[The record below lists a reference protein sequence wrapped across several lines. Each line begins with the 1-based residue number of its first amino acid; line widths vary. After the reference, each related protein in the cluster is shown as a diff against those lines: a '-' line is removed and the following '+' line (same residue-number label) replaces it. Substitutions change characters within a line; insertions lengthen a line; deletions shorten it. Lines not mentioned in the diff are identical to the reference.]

1 MAENGLDL
9 SFDVDYEEDEEG
21 IELEETSSSDSDNDE
36 GDLGDLDLEEDN
48 NFAAGDLVGLG
59 VREAAATGGAA
70 AYQHEPEP
78 RHAPDMPDDAHD
90 DEVWPRRNGDITR
103 LDPNNTANW

>member
-59 VREAAATGGAA
+59 VREKEQPPVELRRTNMSPSRDMHQTCQTMNMMMKCGRGGM
-70 AYQHEPEP
+70 E
-78 RHAPDMPDDAHD
+78 
-90 DEVWPRRNGDITR
+90 I
-103 LDPNNTANW
+103 